1 MGYER
6 VPTPVNIWE
15 FEPRG
20 RITSDDLVK
29 IVYDNGSILYVAQSR
44 GTWVV
49 DSALMPN
56 DLRTLLDRF
65 YATYFQVMKVTAE
78 VPRSGYVGFPL
89 AVRACGDDMYY
100 GNGRTF
106 TSVPIVADI
115 SAARR
120 PDDQAESLPAFI
132 Q

>member
-56 DLRTLLDRF
+56 DLRTAMLDFRLQ
-65 YATYFQVMKVTAE
+65 Y
-78 VPRSGYVGFPL
+78 
-89 AVRACGDDMYY
+89 VRAEMICIMEMG
-100 GNGRTF
+100 
-106 TSVPIVADI
+106 VP
-115 SAARR
+115 
-120 PDDQAESLPAFI
+120 LPRYL
-132 Q
+132 